1 MKHICLLFGLLF
13 AGSATAQTGTLVGD
27 TIDAA
32 MIRTVDTGFGLGR
45 ITGYGLDAPFIVL
58 DGLTDQRQYSSAF
71 SLNVDGSQFGI
82 RFLSTA
88 GWQDGIVLRISDL
101 DFSGGSF
108 LSGVTINTNVSNLSG
123 YTLTTSADWLEIGLG
138 GTQFT
143 PSTILAGSFNVT
155 PVTVPSSFV
164 LLTMGLLAVAGYSR
178 RVRFAPSRNAS

>member
-1 MKHICLLFGLLF
+1 MKHIGLVIGLLF

-32 MIRTVDTGFGLGR
+32 MIRTVDNGYGLGR

-58 DGLTDQRQYSSAF
+58 DGVADQRQYSSAF
-71 SLNVDGSQFGI
+71 SLNVDASQFDI

-88 GWQDGIVLRISDL
+88 GWQDGTVLRISDL

-108 LSGVTINTNVSNLSG
+108 LAGVTINTDLSNLSG
-123 YTLTTSADWLEIGLG
+123 YTLTTGSDWLEIGLG

-143 PSTILAGSFNVT
+143 PNTILAGSFSVT
-155 PVTVPSSFV
+155 PVPEPSSFV
-164 LLTMGLLAVAGYSR
+164 LMMMGLLTVAGYSQR
-178 RVRFAPSRNAS
+178 MRVAPSRNA